1 MGRWLPVATPRL
13 GQRRRTQTAKLGCGN
28 NNRACPMIPSARNRE
43 VWGLLAAEPAFAFAG
58 TRSQS
63 VAVRSGGYEPPFCQ
77 YGGWTV
83 AAVRKTDNLLC
94 VCTHDLALER
104 KNAIRIERKSQAFLI
119 CNLVFG
125 NFGNPRIVCG
135 AANLQGGVECIHN
148 LQNAVHHQIPRR
160 FFFHKKSLNPHNN
173 CVFKLIH
180 I

>member
-1 MGRWLPVATPRL
+1 MGKYIPVATPRL

-94 VCTHDLALER
+94 PKTRPFIRTQKRPNLPQGVSSSVSNVDFFRLTLAAPDKLDVYSNTQR
-104 KNAIRIERKSQAFLI
+104 K
-119 CNLVFG
+119 
-125 NFGNPRIVCG
+125 
-135 AANLQGGVECIHN
+135 
-148 LQNAVHHQIPRR
+148 
-160 FFFHKKSLNPHNN
+160 KKSGLYE
-173 CVFKLIH
+173 I
-180 I
+180 